1 MTGGGALLRGIMAR
15 HIYVVGRAHRDLY
28 EFLSK
33 QFEDDGN
40 VKVILDR
47 RLGERRRFNGQSAR
61 QSMTAT
67 IERRHRVDRRSRPLV
82 DEELKSRSHAVVSL
96 PDSDYY

>member
-47 RLGERRRFNGQSAR
+47 RLAERRLSNRLSATPITERRR
-61 QSMTAT
+61 
-67 IERRHRVDRRSRPLV
+67 RVDRRSRPLV

>member
-1 MTGGGALLRGIMAR
+1 MMGGGALLRGIMAR

-40 VKVILDR
+40 VNVILDR
-47 RLGERRRFNGQSAR
+47 RLGERRRSNGQSATLA
-61 QSMTAT
+61 S
-67 IERRHRVDRRSRPLV
+67 ERRHRADRRSRPVV

>member
-47 RLGERRRFNGQSAR
+47 RLAGATAR
-61 QSMTAT
+61 VVPVPAAGDGTNHGPPSD
-67 IERRHRVDRRSRPLV
+67 RHRRG
-82 DEELKSRSHAVVSL
+82 A
-96 PDSDYY
+96 

>member
-1 MTGGGALLRGIMAR
+1 MAR

-47 RLGERRRFNGQSAR
+47 RLGERRRSNGQ
-61 QSMTAT
+61 TAKSSP
-67 IERRHRVDRRSRPLV
+67 ERRQRIDRRSRPLV
-82 DEELKSRSHAVVSL
+82 DEELKLRSHAVVSL
-96 PDSDYY
+96 PDSDY

>member
-40 VKVILDR
+40 VNVILDR
-47 RLGERRRFNGQSAR
+47 RLGERRRSNGQSPK
-61 QSMTAT
+61 SSP
-67 IERRHRVDRRSRPLV
+67 ERRQRIDRRSRPLV
-82 DEELKSRSHAVVSL
+82 DEELKLRSHAVVSL
-96 PDSDYY
+96 PDSDY